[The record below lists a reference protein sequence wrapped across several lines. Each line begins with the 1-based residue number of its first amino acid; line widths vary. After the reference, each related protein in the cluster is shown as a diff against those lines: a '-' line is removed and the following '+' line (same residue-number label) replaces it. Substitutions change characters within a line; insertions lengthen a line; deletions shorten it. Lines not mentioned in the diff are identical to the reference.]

1 MQPTG
6 MAFTSISP
14 ILFST
19 LLILYFPLNLKGY
32 ISQTMKLG
40 ALGIPSYRSFS
51 VEELEAATNNFEP
64 SRFMGEG
71 SHGQVCHYRYFNSS
85 MFTLEVLQI
94 VACQYA
100 LWLFLL
106 GNSFCALFMCFMRQ
120 LKCKFLLEKFMLLF
134 HLSNVF
140 DESLSWFYKPEI
152 VLKLCFLIKSCCI
165 MCKIHLSGL
174 AVFFKII

>member
-19 LLILYFPLNLKGY
+19 LLILYFALNLKGY

-51 VEELEAATNNFEP
+51 VEELEAATNNFEL
-64 SRFMGEG
+64 SSFMGEG

-106 GNSFCALFMCFMRQ
+106 GNSFCALFMCFSETIKMQTSAWEIYAVVSFEQCVWWVPQ
-120 LKCKFLLEKFMLLF
+120 LILQTWDRIEAM
-134 HLSNVF
+134 LSNKVMLHNVQDTFIWSGSVF
-140 DESLSWFYKPEI
+140 
-152 VLKLCFLIKSCCI
+152 
-165 MCKIHLSGL
+165 
-174 AVFFKII
+174 